1 LRNIAIP
8 NTIKITPINLPSLFS
23 STLLAT
29 TDPDTAPII
38 APKPAI
44 NTATPPVNGMP
55 NKNC

>member
-1 LRNIAIP
+1 MRNIAIP

-29 TDPDTAPII
+29 TDPDTTPII

-44 NTATPPVNGMP
+44 NAALTITSLF
-55 NKNC
+55 KNAY